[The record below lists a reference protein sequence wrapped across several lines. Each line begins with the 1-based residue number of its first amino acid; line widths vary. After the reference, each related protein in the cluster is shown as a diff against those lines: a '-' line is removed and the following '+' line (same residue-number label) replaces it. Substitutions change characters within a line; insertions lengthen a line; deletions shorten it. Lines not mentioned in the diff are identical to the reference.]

1 MKAPNTVS
9 IRDRVLK
16 NVYKLLKKMGLIQ
29 QAGLRKADGNQE
41 VVWGKGSTLGKQI
54 RESDNKTNGGGK
66 KAG

>member
-29 QAGLRKADGNQE
+29 QAGLRKADGN
-41 VVWGKGSTLGKQI
+41 
-54 RESDNKTNGGGK
+54 
-66 KAG
+66 